1 MAEEGNMVRRLVVPK
16 TSLVLIKTNQQF
28 ITRLTGL
35 GCGIRSRGKPH
46 LTGFG
51 QNQQKSVYYF
61 FENGHLTPP
70 SPPKT

>member
-35 GCGIRSRGKPH
+35 GCGIRSRRKPH

-51 QNQQKSVYYF
+51 QSQQKSVY
-61 FENGHLTPP
+61 
-70 SPPKT
+70 